1 MSHEFF
7 QITAPSP
14 GSPFV
19 AAAIH
24 DGHLVREELQPLFK
38 LPAPDRLR
46 EEDPHTA
53 YWATDAPTQIIGLRS
68 RFEVDLNR
76 PRALAVYQKP
86 EDAWGLEVWQAQLEE
101 EVLHRS
107 LGLYD
112 AFYAEAKKVLSR
124 LVEQHG
130 YVIIYDLHSYNHKRE
145 GATSPAADP
154 AKNPEVNLGT
164 ANLNRELWAPVVDG
178 FIQDLQAFNYQGRQ
192 LDVRE
197 NVKFKGGYFSKW
209 VHEQF
214 GDRSCTIA
222 IEFKKF
228 FMDEWT
234 GEPEQEQVEAIKRAL
249 EHTVPGMLAA
259 AQQVGEKLR
268 QP

>member
-1 MSHEFF
+1 MPHDFF
-7 QITAPSP
+7 STTP
-14 GSPFV
+14 GDSPFV

-24 DGHLVREELQPLFK
+24 DGHLVREELQTLFK
-38 LPAPDRLR
+38 LTDPERLR

-53 YWATDAPTQIIGLRS
+53 YWATVAPTRIIGLRS

-76 PRALAVYQKP
+76 PRVLAVYQKP
-86 EDAWGLEVWQAQLEE
+86 EDAWGLEVWQSQLEQ
-101 EVLHRS
+101 EVLGRS
-107 LGLYD
+107 LALYD
-112 AFYAEAKKVLSR
+112 AFYAEVKKVLSR

-130 YVIIYDLHSYNHKRE
+130 YVVIYDLHSYNHKRE
-145 GATSPAADP
+145 GAEGPAADP
-154 AKNPEVNLGT
+154 AGNPEVNLGT
-164 ANLNRELWAPVVDG
+164 ANLNRDLWAPVVDG
-178 FIQDLQAFNYQGRQ
+178 FIKDLQAFDYQGRR

-209 VHEQF
+209 VYEQF

-234 GEPEQEQVEAIKRAL
+234 GEPDQEQVETLKKAL
-249 EHTVPGMLAA
+249 QHTIPGMLEAS
-259 AQQVGEKLR
+259 QRVGKVLAY
-268 QP
+268 